1 MERLHYPILYY
12 PISDQ
17 AVLGLLVGSE
27 QQAIAANVDTL
38 KLKFQNHLQRE
49 YKKTG
54 SYPEIR
60 INEAKLKVFTV
71 SFRPSLRDSSGVY
84 PLPREVVIPIP
95 AVFGAS
101 DSGFYHCYLPVFQ
114 EGFIYYSPEHFEAL
128 TDYVAI
134 SNLNRSTPEDI
145 YKLMRY
151 GNPGL
156 TSIELRVNPRNNYYW
171 KSNWNFRNQQTT
183 LSRLGEAYPPLK
195 ATRRLNRLAPD
206 VAWEREAIIEQVVEK
221 VLSSR
226 ANVLIIGNPGS
237 GKSAVLQAAIRKM
250 TNKAK
255 SAKLKLNFWRILPQ
269 RLTNSAKY
277 LGEWQAT
284 CEELIE
290 EAASTNSIL
299 WMVSIVRMLMS
310 GGSGP
315 EDSLASFFRPFL
327 TQGKV
332 QMISEATPQELE
344 SMRRL
349 MPGFVDAFHLIH
361 LEEMTEFQ
369 VQNVLTKYALF
380 AQNTLKINIEKAALD
395 LSYRLLSRF
404 YPYESFP
411 GKAVKF
417 LGKCMADARLNRS
430 ETVGIEDVNEHFIQQ
445 TGLPELLLNDDMEW
459 DEAELLRFF
468 HDRIIGQP
476 RAVEQLC
483 SLVKIFKAGINNPQ
497 RPIATLIFAGPTGVG
512 KTACAKTLAEYFF
525 GKGQQKTP
533 LIRIDMSEYQ
543 HAFQIDRLIGADRE
557 PGQLVKEVREKP
569 FAVLLLDEIEKAD
582 PAIFDALLAVLDD
595 GMLVD
600 GFGRV
605 THFKNTI
612 IIMTSNLGASSRRS
626 MSFSDTTSSENRYL
640 SAIMQ
645 HFRPEFV
652 NRIDSVVVFDELS
665 KEGIRNLAKRELRE
679 LGRREGFTKKSI
691 KLQFSER
698 LIDYLVTI
706 GFDERYGA
714 RPMQRAIEQ
723 GVIGPLAL
731 WLLEN
736 PDTTN
741 HTLIV
746 DYEGG
751 IVIQS

>member
-60 INEAKLKVFTV
+60 INEAKLKVFSV

-741 HTLIV
+741 HTLLV

>member
-612 IIMTSNLGASSRRS
+612 IIMTSNLGAS
-626 MSFSDTTSSENRYL
+626 
-640 SAIMQ
+640 
-645 HFRPEFV
+645 
-652 NRIDSVVVFDELS
+652 
-665 KEGIRNLAKRELRE
+665 
-679 LGRREGFTKKSI
+679 
-691 KLQFSER
+691 
-698 LIDYLVTI
+698 
-706 GFDERYGA
+706 
-714 RPMQRAIEQ
+714 
-723 GVIGPLAL
+723 
-731 WLLEN
+731 
-736 PDTTN
+736 
-741 HTLIV
+741 
-746 DYEGG
+746 
-751 IVIQS
+751 

>member
-1 MERLHYPILYY
+1 MEKLQYPILYF
-12 PISDQ
+12 PISDH

-27 QQAIAANVDTL
+27 QQAIATNVDTL
-38 KLKFQNHLQRE
+38 KLKFHNHLHRE

-54 SYPEIR
+54 NYPDIR
-60 INEAKLKVFTV
+60 ISDAKLKVFNV

-84 PLPREVVIPIP
+84 PLPKEVVVPIP
-95 AVFGAS
+95 AVFGTT
-101 DSGFYHCYLPVFQ
+101 DSGFFHCYLPVFQ
-114 EGFIYYSPEHFEAL
+114 ENFTYYSPEHFDAL

-134 SNLNRSTPEDI
+134 SNLNRSMPEDI

-151 GNPGL
+151 GQPGL

-171 KSNWNFRNQQTT
+171 KSGWNFRSQQTT

-206 VAWEREAIIEQVVEK
+206 VAWEREAIVEQVVDK

-269 RLTNSAKY
+269 RITNSAKY

-299 WMVSIVRMLMS
+299 WVVSIVRLLMS

-315 EDSLASFFRPFL
+315 EDSIAAFFRPVL
-327 TQGKV
+327 NQGKV
-332 QMISEATPQELE
+332 QMIGEATPQELE

-349 MPGFVDAFHLIH
+349 MPGFVDAFHLVH
-361 LEEMTEFQ
+361 LEEMAEHQ
-369 VQNVLTKYALF
+369 VQNVLGKYAQF
-380 AQNTLKINIEKAALD
+380 AQNNLKIDIDKAALD
-395 LSYRLLSRF
+395 LSYRLLYRF

-411 GKAVKF
+411 GKAIKF
-417 LGKCMADARLNRS
+417 LGKCMADARLNRT
-430 ETVGIEDVNEHFIQQ
+430 ERIDIEDINQHFIQQ
-445 TGLPELLLNDDMEW
+445 TGLPELLLNDNLVW
-459 DEAELLRFF
+459 DEAELFNFF
-468 HDRIIGQP
+468 NDRIIGQP

-525 GKGQQKTP
+525 GKGQKKTP

-543 HAFQIDRLIGADRE
+543 HSFQIDRLIGANRE
-557 PGQLVKEVREKP
+557 PGQLVKEVRERP

-582 PAIFDALLAVLDD
+582 PAIFDALLAVLDE

-612 IIMTSNLGASSRRS
+612 IIMTSNLGASGRRS
-626 MSFSDTTSSENRYL
+626 VSFTDTTTAENRYL

-665 KEGIRNLAKRELRE
+665 KDGIRDLARRELRE
-679 LGRREGFTKKSI
+679 LSRREGFTKKKI
-691 KLQFSER
+691 QLVFSEK
-698 LIDYLVTI
+698 LVEYLVSI

-736 PDTTN
+736 PDRTN
-741 HTLIV
+741 ETLTI
-746 DYEGG
+746 DYDGG

>member
-12 PISDQ
+12 PISEQ

-27 QQAIAANVDTL
+27 QQAIAPNVDTL
-38 KLKFQNHLQRE
+38 KLKFQNQLQRE
-49 YKKTG
+49 YKKNGT
-54 SYPEIR
+54 YPDIR
-60 INEAKLKVFTV
+60 INDAKLKIFNV
-71 SFRPSLRDSSGVY
+71 SFRPSLRDSNGVY
-84 PLPREVVIPIP
+84 PLPKEVLVPIP
-95 AVFGAS
+95 AVFGPT

-114 EGFIYYSPEHFEAL
+114 ENFTYYSPEHFEAL

-151 GNPGL
+151 GSPGL

-171 KSNWNFRNQQTT
+171 KSSWNFRTQQTT
-183 LSRLGEAYPPLK
+183 LARLGEAYPPLK
-195 ATRRLNRLAPD
+195 ATRRLNRQAPD
-206 VAWEREAIIEQVVEK
+206 VAWEREPIVEQVVDK

-226 ANVLIIGNPGS
+226 ANVLIIGHPGS

-255 SAKLKLNFWRILPQ
+255 SAKLKINFWRILPQ
-269 RLTNSAKY
+269 RITNSARY

-284 CEELIE
+284 CEELID

-299 WMVSIVRMLMS
+299 WIVSMVRLLMS
-310 GGSGP
+310 GGTGP
-315 EDSLASFFRPFL
+315 EDSVAAFFRPVL
-327 TQGKV
+327 NQGKV
-332 QMISEATPQELE
+332 QMIGEATPQELE

-349 MPGFVDAFHLIH
+349 LPGFVETFHLVH
-361 LEEMTEFQ
+361 LEEMGEFE
-369 VQNVLTKYALF
+369 VQNVLGKYALF
-380 AQNTLKINIEKAALD
+380 AQNTHKITIGKPALD
-395 LSYRLLSRF
+395 LAYRLLSRF

-411 GKAVKF
+411 GKAIKF
-417 LGKCMADARLNRS
+417 LGKCLSDARLNRVEEIS
-430 ETVGIEDVNEHFIQQ
+430 VEDVNEHFIQQ
-445 TGLPELLLNDDMEW
+445 TGLPELLLNDNLAWE
-459 DEAELLRFF
+459 EAELMQFF
-468 HDRIIGQP
+468 NERIIGQP
-476 RAVEQLC
+476 RAIEQLC

-543 HAFQIDRLIGADRE
+543 YAFQMERLIGSGRE

-569 FAVLLLDEIEKAD
+569 FSVLLLDEIEKAD
-582 PAIFDALLAVLDD
+582 PAIFDALLAVLDE

-612 IIMTSNLGASSRRS
+612 IIMTSNLGASGRRNV
-626 MSFSDTTSSENRYL
+626 SFSETTSAENRYL
-640 SAIMQ
+640 SAILQ

-652 NRIDSVVVFDELS
+652 NRIDSLVVFDELS
-665 KEGIRNLAKRELRE
+665 KAGIRDLARRELRE
-679 LGRREGFTKKSI
+679 LSKREGFTKKKI
-691 KLQFSER
+691 QLHFSER
-698 LIDYLVTI
+698 LLDYLGAI

-723 GVIGPLAL
+723 GIIGPLAL

-736 PDTTN
+736 PDKSN
-741 HTLIV
+741 HTLSI

-751 IVIQS
+751 IVINA

>member
-736 PDTTN
+736 PDKTN
-741 HTLIV
+741 HTLLV

-751 IVIQS
+751 IVIQN

>member
-741 HTLIV
+741 HTLLV

>member
-60 INEAKLKVFTV
+60 INEAKLKVFSV